1 MTGERPL
8 VAPEMTPSVDA
19 ADAPDRLPEDH
30 RGVVGGTP
38 GNPGTSAPRDVPG
51 TSDDS
56 TAPGQVP
63 GLGGPVEGRS
73 RLGMTDVPESDEKPE
88 EPKA

>member
-1 MTGERPL
+1 MTGERAL
-8 VAPEMTPSVDA
+8 TAPEMTPSVDA

-38 GNPGTSAPRDVPG
+38 GAPGTPDTPG
-51 TSDDS
+51 TPGAPGDS

-63 GLGGPVEGRS
+63 GLGGPLEGRS
-73 RLGMTDVPESDEKPE
+73 RLGMTEVPESDEKPE